1 MNTPPWLLKIVA
13 SYLTDRSMTLT
24 FKGAQSQRRD
34 LPSGCPQGALL
45 GGLIFMIKFN
55 GAFLRPSVPRNHLLQ
70 DARTERVKYVDDGS
84 VAASI
89 NLKSYLIPD
98 PSQRPIPLNFRERC
112 QLVLPAENNPLQYI
126 LTDTEKF
133 ARENK
138 MVINMKKTEAML
150 FTSTKTLDFPPE
162 LQFEDGSLMQT
173 TSEKI
178 ILGVVITD
186 DLKWKKNTQFIVS
199 KARAKVWMLR
209 RLQPYKLTIHEL
221 FDVYIKEVRSIL
233 EFAVP
238 VWHSGLTKKQS
249 KEIESVQKL
258 AFKII
263 LRNTYTSYSS
273 ACETFNTET
282 LEKRRHELCLRFAR
296 KNIKSENCLFTF
308 PSHSVNLRQRNRKVN
323 NFKCFTSRFQRS
335 SLPFLADL
343 INSEC

>member
-1 MNTPPWLLKIVA
+1 
-13 SYLTDRSMTLT
+13 
-24 FKGAQSQRRD
+24 
-34 LPSGCPQGALL
+34 
-45 GGLIFMIKFN
+45 MIKFN

-70 DARTERVKYVDDGS
+70 DARTEKVKYIDDGS
-84 VAASI
+84 VAVSI

-98 PSQRPIPLNFRERC
+98 PSKRPMPLNFRERC

-126 LTDTEKF
+126 LTVTEKF

-138 MVINMKKTEAML
+138 MDINMKKTEAML

-238 VWHSGLTKKQS
+238 VWHSGLTK
-249 KEIESVQKL
+249 
-258 AFKII
+258 
-263 LRNTYTSYSS
+263 
-273 ACETFNTET
+273 
-282 LEKRRHELCLRFAR
+282 
-296 KNIKSENCLFTF
+296 
-308 PSHSVNLRQRNRKVN
+308 
-323 NFKCFTSRFQRS
+323 
-335 SLPFLADL
+335 
-343 INSEC
+343 